1 MRSIERA
8 RPVDLRLKAGPE
20 GYRQTLVCPW
30 SAEDA
35 GLVRGA
41 WVFGNRQQAC
51 QVWDALDSHIV
62 CDLAEFFESLSLL
75 FAVLSRLAVLVLIM
89 EMIGGVMTVEL
100 RQGSFMNWM

>member
-1 MRSIERA
+1 MRA
-8 RPVDLRLKAGPE
+8 RLVDLRLKAGPE
-20 GYRQTLVCPW
+20 GYRQKMLGW
-30 SAEDA
+30 F
-35 GLVRGA
+35 GGA
-41 WVFGNRQQAC
+41 RVFGNPQQAC

-62 CDLAEFFESLSLL
+62 CDLAESFESLSLL